1 MKSHYPK
8 NGRVI
13 LHIDCNAYFASVE
26 IANDPS
32 LEGKP
37 VVVSGNTKRNGMAI
51 AVNYVAREYGIST
64 TMPLWEA
71 KQKCP
76 TLIVKQSQFDL
87 YRETSSQIF
96 QYLSSISPLMEPAS
110 IDEAYLDITDA
121 WELGTPMEIA
131 ERIRTE
137 VLERFKI
144 PVSIGISTCKVLSKM
159 ASDMQKPLGIT
170 VLRKRDIPS
179 VIWPLPVNELHGC
192 GKKTSEKMKNMGIYT
207 IKDLAK
213 ADNYKLETTLGKNG
227 ILLKNWANGIDER
240 PVDKDAAYDYKSIGN
255 TTTLEKFSSE
265 EITLVEVLEKL
276 SKSVSKRLS
285 NKRVVGGTIQIT
297 IRYAEDFKTIT
308 RSRKLP
314 NPTSDQN
321 EILHYAI
328 LLFKKNWNG
337 DLVRLLGISL
347 HQIEKQKDSTKQLD
361 LFSFEEDASKFEKKE
376 PLTKAIASLKEKF
389 GDQTIRTGY
398 DLLDNQRKDFKTG
411 FNATDSGN

>member
-26 IANDPS
+26 IANEPS

-37 VVVSGNTKRNGMAI
+37 VVVSGNVKRNGMVI
-51 AVNYVAREYGIST
+51 AANYVARGFGIST

-76 TLIVKQSQFDL
+76 NLIVRQSQFDL
-87 YRETSSQIF
+87 YRETSSEIF
-96 QYLSSISPLMEPAS
+96 QYLTSISPLMEPAS

-137 VLERFKI
+137 ILERFKI

-170 VLRKRDIPS
+170 VLRKRDLPS

-192 GKKTSEKMKNMGIYT
+192 GKKTSEKMNSIGIYT
-207 IKDLAK
+207 IQDLAK
-213 ADNYKLETTLGKNG
+213 ADDYKLKTTLRKNG
-227 ILLKNWANGIDER
+227 SLLKNWANGVDER

-255 TTTLEKFSSE
+255 TTTLEKHSSE
-265 EITLVEVLEKL
+265 EITLVEVLERL

-308 RSRKLP
+308 RSRKLT
-314 NPTSDQN
+314 NPTSDQK

-328 LLFKKNWNG
+328 LLFRKNWSG
-337 DLVRLLGISL
+337 DVVRLLGISL
-347 HQIEKQKDSTKQLD
+347 HQIEQQKDSTKQLD
-361 LFSFEEDASKFEKKE
+361 LFSFEEDAAKYEKKE

>member
-26 IANDPS
+26 IANEPS

-37 VVVSGNTKRNGMAI
+37 VVVSGNVKRNGMVI
-51 AVNYVAREYGIST
+51 AANYVARGYGIKA

-76 TLIVKQSQFDL
+76 NLIVRQSQFDL
-87 YRETSSQIF
+87 YRETSSEIF
-96 QYLSSISPLMEPAS
+96 HYLTSISSLMEPAS

-131 ERIRTE
+131 EKIRTE
-137 VLERFKI
+137 ILERFKI

-170 VLRKRDIPS
+170 VLRKRDLSS

-192 GKKTSEKMKNMGIYT
+192 GKKTSEKMNNMGIYT

-213 ADNYKLETTLGKNG
+213 ADEYKLKSTLGKNG
-227 ILLKNWANGIDER
+227 LLLKNWANGIDER

-255 TTTLEKFSSE
+255 TTTLEKYSSE

-308 RSRKLP
+308 RSRKLT
-314 NPTSDQN
+314 NPTSDQK

-328 LLFKKNWNG
+328 LLFRKNWSG

-347 HQIEKQKDSTKQLD
+347 HQIEQQKDSTKQLD
-361 LFSFEEDASKFEKKE
+361 LFSFEEDAAKYEKKE

-411 FNATDSGN
+411 FNATDLGN

>member
-26 IANDPS
+26 IANEPS

-37 VVVSGNTKRNGMAI
+37 VVVSGNVKRNGMVI
-51 AVNYVAREYGIST
+51 AANYVARGFGIST

-76 TLIVKQSQFDL
+76 NLIVRQSQFDL
-87 YRETSSQIF
+87 YRETSSEIF
-96 QYLSSISPLMEPAS
+96 QYLTSISPLMEPAS

-137 VLERFKI
+137 ILERFKI

-170 VLRKRDIPS
+170 VLRKRDLPS

-192 GKKTSEKMKNMGIYT
+192 GKKTSEKMNSMGIYT
-207 IKDLAK
+207 IQDLAK
-213 ADNYKLETTLGKNG
+213 ADDYKLKTTLGKNG
-227 ILLKNWANGIDER
+227 LLLKNWANGVDER

-255 TTTLEKFSSE
+255 TTTLEKHSSE
-265 EITLVEVLEKL
+265 EITLVEVLERL

-308 RSRKLP
+308 RSRKLT
-314 NPTSDQN
+314 NPTSDQK

-328 LLFKKNWNG
+328 LLFRKNWSG
-337 DLVRLLGISL
+337 DVVRLLGISL
-347 HQIEKQKDSTKQLD
+347 HQIEQQKDSTKQLD
-361 LFSFEEDASKFEKKE
+361 LFSFEEDAAKFEKKE

>member
-76 TLIVKQSQFDL
+76 NLIVKQSQFDL

-96 QYLSSISPLMEPAS
+96 QYLSSISPLIEPAS

-144 PVSIGISTCKVLSKM
+144 PVSIGISTCKILSKM

-192 GKKTSEKMKNMGIYT
+192 GKKTSEKMNNMGIYT

-227 ILLKNWANGIDER
+227 LLLKNWANGIDER
-240 PVDKDAAYDYKSIGN
+240 PVDKDAAYDYKSIG
-255 TTTLEKFSSE
+255 
-265 EITLVEVLEKL
+265 
-276 SKSVSKRLS
+276 
-285 NKRVVGGTIQIT
+285 
-297 IRYAEDFKTIT
+297 
-308 RSRKLP
+308 
-314 NPTSDQN
+314 
-321 EILHYAI
+321 
-328 LLFKKNWNG
+328 
-337 DLVRLLGISL
+337 
-347 HQIEKQKDSTKQLD
+347 
-361 LFSFEEDASKFEKKE
+361 
-376 PLTKAIASLKEKF
+376 
-389 GDQTIRTGY
+389 
-398 DLLDNQRKDFKTG
+398 
-411 FNATDSGN
+411 

>member
-76 TLIVKQSQFDL
+76 NLIVKQSQFDL

-192 GKKTSEKMKNMGIYT
+192 GKKTSEKMNNMGIYT

-227 ILLKNWANGIDER
+227 LLLKNWANGIDER
-240 PVDKDAAYDYKSIGN
+240 SVDKDAAYDYKSIGN

-321 EILHYAI
+321 EIFHYAI
-328 LLFKKNWNG
+328 LLFKKNWSG

-398 DLLDNQRKDFKTG
+398 DLLDNQKRDFKTG

>member
-26 IANDPS
+26 IANEPS

-37 VVVSGNTKRNGMAI
+37 VVVSGNVKRNGMVI
-51 AVNYVAREYGIST
+51 AANYVARGFGIST

-76 TLIVKQSQFDL
+76 NLIVRQSQFDL
-87 YRETSSQIF
+87 YRETSSEIF
-96 QYLSSISPLMEPAS
+96 QYLTSISPLMEPAS

-137 VLERFKI
+137 ILERFKI

-170 VLRKRDIPS
+170 VLRKRDLPT
-179 VIWPLPVNELHGC
+179 VVWPLPVNELHGC
-192 GKKTSEKMKNMGIYT
+192 GEKTSEKMNNIGIYT
-207 IKDLAK
+207 IGDLAK
-213 ADNYKLETTLGKNG
+213 ADDYKLKTTIGKNG
-227 ILLKNWANGIDER
+227 LLLKSWANGIDER

-255 TTTLEKFSSE
+255 TTTLEKSSSE

-297 IRYAEDFKTIT
+297 IRYAENFKTIT
-308 RSRKLP
+308 RSRKLT
-314 NPTSDQN
+314 NPTSDQI
-321 EILHYAI
+321 EILRYAI
-328 LLFKKNWNG
+328 HLFRKNWSG

-347 HQIEKQKDSTKQLD
+347 HQIEQQKDSTKQLD
-361 LFSFEEDASKFEKKE
+361 LFSFEEDANKYEKNE

-389 GDQTIRTGY
+389 GDQMIKTGY
-398 DLLDNQRKDFKTG
+398 DLLDNQKRDFKTG
-411 FNATDSGN
+411 FNATDSSD

>member
-26 IANDPS
+26 VANDPS
-32 LEGKP
+32 LEDKA
-37 VVVSGNTKRNGMAI
+37 VVVAGNTKRNGMVITANYI
-51 AVNYVAREYGIST
+51 ARDYGIKV

-76 TLIVKQSQFDL
+76 NLIVKESQYDL
-87 YRETSSQIF
+87 YRKTSANIF
-96 QYLSSISPLMEPAS
+96 QYLSEISPLIEPAS

-131 ERIRTE
+131 ERIRE
-137 VLERFKI
+137 DIMRLFKI

-170 VLRKRDIPS
+170 VLRKRDIPT

-192 GKKTSEKMKNMGIYT
+192 GKKTSEKMNNMGIYT
-207 IKDLAK
+207 IENLAK

-227 ILLKNWANGIDER
+227 LLLKNWANGIDER
-240 PVDKDAAYDYKSIGN
+240 SVDKDAAYEYKSIGN
-255 TTTLEKFSSE
+255 STTLERSSSE

-276 SKSVSKRLS
+276 SKSVSRRLS
-285 NKRVVGGTIQIT
+285 NKRVVGGSLQIT
-297 IRYAEDFKTIT
+297 IRYSENFKTIT
-308 RSRKLP
+308 RSRKLT
-314 NPTSDQN
+314 NPTSDQK

-328 LLFKKNWNG
+328 LLFRKHWSG
-337 DLVRLLGISL
+337 DSVRLLGISL

-361 LFSFEEDASKFEKKE
+361 LFSFEDDASDFEKKE

-398 DLLDNQRKDFKTG
+398 DLLDNQKRDFKTG
-411 FNATDSGN
+411 FNATDSSN

>member
-26 IANDPS
+26 IANEPS

-37 VVVSGNTKRNGMAI
+37 VVVSGNVKRNGMVI
-51 AVNYVAREYGIST
+51 AANYVARGFGIST

-76 TLIVKQSQFDL
+76 NLIVRQSQFDL
-87 YRETSSQIF
+87 YRETSSEIF
-96 QYLSSISPLMEPAS
+96 QYLTSISPLTEPAS

-137 VLERFKI
+137 ILERFKI

-170 VLRKRDIPS
+170 VLRKRDLPS

-192 GKKTSEKMKNMGIYT
+192 GKKTSEKMNSIGIYT
-207 IKDLAK
+207 IQDLAK
-213 ADNYKLETTLGKNG
+213 ADDYKLKTTLGKNG
-227 ILLKNWANGIDER
+227 SLLKNWANGVDER

-255 TTTLEKFSSE
+255 TTTLEKHSSE
-265 EITLVEVLEKL
+265 EITLVEVLERL

-308 RSRKLP
+308 RSRKLT
-314 NPTSDQN
+314 NPTSDQK

-328 LLFKKNWNG
+328 LLFRKNWSG
-337 DLVRLLGISL
+337 DVVRLLGISL
-347 HQIEKQKDSTKQLD
+347 HQIEQQKDSTKQLD
-361 LFSFEEDASKFEKKE
+361 LFSFEEDAVKYEKKE